1 MWTVGRNR
9 NKAAYYFIGEIM
21 EKYMNKPVNWVFTD
35 EDIIKEYQRFNDIK
49 RVAAAFCL
57 DNKTVRQILKKEG
70 EL

>member
-1 MWTVGRNR
+1 
-9 NKAAYYFIGEIM
+9 M